1 MLLGTLKNRLA
12 MLSPSSLNR
21 RHAYFAYTDPKTGR
35 PDRIYLDTKYDANGR
50 LYFVKSQDHD
60 RLHARYEALLAK
72 KFPWR

>member
-1 MLLGTLKNRLA
+1 MLLRTLKNRLA
-12 MLSPSSLNR
+12 ALPSSSLDR
-21 RHAYFAYTDPKTGR
+21 RHAYFAYTDPRTGR
-35 PDRIYLDTKYDANGR
+35 PDKVYLDTKRDAKGR